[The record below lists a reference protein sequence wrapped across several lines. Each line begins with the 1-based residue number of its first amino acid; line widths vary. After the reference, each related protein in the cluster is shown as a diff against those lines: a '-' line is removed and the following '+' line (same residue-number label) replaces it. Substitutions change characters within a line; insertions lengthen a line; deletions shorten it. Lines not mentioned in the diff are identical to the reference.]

1 MQAGPQVGSRAG
13 DGAVGQL
20 GHAAAK
26 PRVLTAQL
34 EPGSLRLTGAAAGI
48 GDQHHP
54 VTEHG
59 EGETD
64 GSGVD
69 MVTVANDLSLNARGL
84 HRGGNDAGVAV
95 VDGGHGVVQV
105 GQVGDTGVDGGSGVV
120 IVGIGVGDGDGT
132 QLLGLGDKFRRAG
145 QFGRDIHDADKTAAA
160 LVQLLEALKIRVL
173 QVVWVLCAA
182 LLVGEVGPLHLNA
195 HETGQSLGGCGV
207 ELLRGGEGFFQHVV
221 GQGHGGGGKGG
232 HAALG
237 IESGHPLE
245 SLVIAVGEVRAGVA
259 VAVDVDQ
266 AGDDGRAV

>member
-1 MQAGPQVGSRAG
+1 MV
-13 DGAVGQL
+13 AVADDL
-20 GHAAAK
+20 G
-26 PRVLTAQL
+26 L
-34 EPGSLRLTGAAAGI
+34 
-48 GDQHHP
+48 D
-54 VTEHG
+54 
-59 EGETD
+59 
-64 GSGVD
+64 
-69 MVTVANDLSLNARGL
+69 ARGF
-84 HRGGNDAGVAV
+84 HCGGNDAGVAV

-173 QVVWVLCAA
+173 QVVGVLCAA
-182 LLVGEVGPLHLNA
+182 LLVGEVGPLHLDA
-195 HETGQSLGGCGV
+195 HETGQSLGGFGV

-232 HAALG
+232 HTALG

>member
-1 MQAGPQVGSRAG
+1 MKPVADDLRPDVG
-13 DGAVGQL
+13 
-20 GHAAAK
+20 
-26 PRVLTAQL
+26 
-34 EPGSLRLTGAAAGI
+34 I
-48 GDQHHP
+48 
-54 VTEHG
+54 
-59 EGETD
+59 
-64 GSGVD
+64 
-69 MVTVANDLSLNARGL
+69 L
-84 HRGGNDAGVAV
+84 HRRRDDTGVPV
-95 VDGGHGVVQV
+95 MDTGHGIVQV

-173 QVVWVLCAA
+173 QVVGVLCAA

-195 HETGQSLGGCGV
+195 HETGQSLGGFGV
-207 ELLRGGEGFFQHVV
+207 ELLRGSEGFFQHVV

-232 HAALG
+232 NAALG

-266 AGDDGRAV
+266 AGDDGGTV

>member
-1 MQAGPQVGSRAG
+1 MVPTLSAAPMALAGLKVAARMALFLGDVPLQDVCRQVHRLVAEQAMVPSAS
-13 DGAVGQL
+13 

-34 EPGSLRLTGAAAGI
+34 EPGSLRLTGAAAGV

-84 HRGGNDAGVAV
+84 TAAGMTPPGGCG
-95 VDGGHGVVQV
+95 GGWGHGVVQV
-105 GQVGDTGVDGGSGVV
+105 GRWVTPASMAALAWL

-132 QLLGLGDKFRRAG
+132 LLWPGDKFRRAG

-173 QVVWVLCAA
+173 QVVGVLCAA
-182 LLVGEVGPLHLNA
+182 LRRRSRAPP
-195 HETGQSLGGCGV
+195 SGC
-207 ELLRGGEGFFQHVV
+207 
-221 GQGHGGGGKGG
+221 
-232 HAALG
+232 
-237 IESGHPLE
+237 P
-245 SLVIAVGEVRAGVA
+245 
-259 VAVDVDQ
+259 
-266 AGDDGRAV
+266 